1 MTEPQPATQRGD
13 APRPRT
19 GPPPESRRGAG
30 IGLMAVFGSTLFQLS
45 GVFMLS
51 PLMLVLLKERE
62 VSTTIAGLFAATT
75 WLGIFIVTP
84 FASALTR
91 RWGRQRAMWFASGVP
106 LAAAIGFLTT
116 DSLGLW
122 FALELAA
129 GIAGG
134 MRWVLAEAYIAELS
148 PPERLGRT
156 MGIYATMVGMT
167 FIIGPT
173 LLAWVGSDGHA
184 ALGLVIA
191 LLSLGL
197 LWTVLIPRIPTPT
210 EADTTSVG
218 PRGLWHAVQQ
228 HPILMLAGF
237 IGGFFELG
245 LASILPLY
253 GLSMG
258 LGASAA
264 ALLISVSGLGS
275 TLAAIPVGMAA
286 DRFADPVQGRRT
298 LMVAVAAIALVCA
311 AALPFV
317 EHAIWVAWPVVFL
330 LGAAGSSLYTLCMT
344 DIGAREKG
352 TALVNNT
359 AVLVLNYTL
368 GGLVASGISGAL
380 IDWSATVAFPAVLTL
395 VAAIGLTALVRTQRH
410 PA

>member
-1 MTEPQPATQRGD
+1 MNNTPTPAAIAHPG
-13 APRPRT
+13 
-19 GPPPESRRGAG
+19 SRL
-30 IGLMAVFGSTLFQLS
+30 GLLAVFGSTLFQLS

-75 WLGIFIVTP
+75 WLGIFIITP
-84 FASALTR
+84 FASVLTR
-91 RWGRQRAMWFASGVP
+91 RWGRRRAMWFASGVP
-106 LAAAIGFLTT
+106 LAAAVGFLST
-116 DSLGLW
+116 DSIWVW
-122 FALELAA
+122 FLLELLA

-134 MRWVLAEAYIAELS
+134 MRWVLAEAFIAEFS
-148 PPERLGRT
+148 PPDRLGRY
-156 MGIYATMVGMT
+156 MGFYATMVGAT
-167 FIIGPT
+167 FIIGPS
-173 LLAWVGSDGHA
+173 LLAWAGSDGHT

-191 LLSLGL
+191 LLTLGL
-197 LWTVLIPRIPTPT
+197 VWTMFIPPIPTPA
-210 EADTTSVG
+210 EAGTAHVG
-218 PRGLWHAVQQ
+218 PRGLWQAVQQ

-286 DRFADPVQGRRT
+286 DRFADPVRGRRT
-298 LMVAVAAIALVCA
+298 LMVAVTAIALVCA
-311 AALPFV
+311 TALFFV

-330 LGAAGSSLYTLCMT
+330 LGAAGSSLYTLCMI

-352 TALVNNT
+352 IALVNST

-380 IDWSATVAFPAVLTL
+380 IDWSATVAFPAVLIL
-395 VAAIGLTALVRTQRH
+395 VAAVGLAALLHARRSTNL
-410 PA
+410 